1 MAPALEFDIIATD
14 DFSKSFDK
22 LDAKAR
28 QSNRSIAE
36 TQRGVQQLQTYLSL
50 LGVQAN
56 ATKSG
61 GFTDMFSGA
70 ELGLADVIKKL
81 PAGVGQGAETFEELA
96 ASMSEY
102 MDNAKAAAEETENLK
117 ENLEALGPV
126 DLSKEE
132 RWAEDFRA
140 GMDRLKTGYAELEQ
154 EMSKPLPS
162 LLDQEV
168 PLFPA
173 LRALDS
179 LPGVQIPA
187 LQALHNI
194 LPVVTV
200 RTVALAAGFAGLAAA
215 GYAAVQGLEAVWGRM
230 QALEVT
236 NNLKQKIGVT
246 FETAEV
252 DAAIS
257 QVQDDLDDR
266 LSKDKVMQ
274 ILLQVDPTSALADLD
289 KFGALAAV
297 VQGYA
302 DTFGLSWEQSFT
314 GIAEAI
320 EGGNGAYLEQVGAIT
335 SADQAYLNYAKA
347 QGKNVSQLTALDKQQ
362 ALYNATLEK
371 LGSLADPAASSVDRL
386 REATEQTKAA
396 FSDAGTAFGNWV
408 IALLDPTAGG
418 LADWWAGK
426 LNALT
431 GTIRDIE
438 AELTASSIANKI
450 AATLS
455 PEDLDS
461 FNNLRDERGE
471 ITARLASEKAQLANA
486 EWTGNKEL
494 IDDARAEIAALE
506 VRLTEINAQIKQ
518 AGEDAAAG
526 RPIADFGEQDVLTD
540 ELSGANE
547 EIMRVLTE
555 YTSKLTAERQQLAL
569 ATKEVTDAEA
579 QLSTEDFV
587 AAFNAGDTRTIDR
600 NQELVDAATNMR
612 DAAAARVALLEAEQG
627 YLVAQEQLNFARAIG
642 NQELEA
648 AQQIT
653 MDAAAATLEVAR
665 QGVVATNQLD
675 IYTES
680 VARVGK
686 TWEEA
691 GAASAAVAPDFVPVD
706 QWQAAIDRF
715 REGVNAS
722 PIVIPTLI
730 GAPTQEE
737 AAAATV
743 TNGNATDTRF
753 DTETALSEAR
763 DRTTEATYR
772 QLAAS
777 DALRAANAAA
787 AVAANQVK
795 DAESDYATAL
805 AFGTEAQTQ
814 AADAGLRTAKAKQQT
829 AVEAAQLALAEYNAA
844 KAAVLS
850 AQAVSTNA
858 SANEVAADAAEQ
870 NAEANDHNAESMRE
884 TAMVAG
890 MAVDAVSGLPVAF
903 NAAELN
909 AKQLEAALVDL
920 EIQLMNIEAAAANV
934 GFSIAQRLIPTMG
947 IAGAVGQ
954 GVEWAGQARQVRETF
969 QGINEAR
976 LEMGQDPLGKE
987 VLDASM
993 NALTSNWQAYAT
1005 DATASMD
1012 QVGGAAKAHGED
1024 MNRVAEQ
1031 INDAIDGMARGVL
1044 KDSTQGLIDLD
1055 SMLPRLDT
1063 VDENARRMADVAVKG
1078 FQSPWYEG
1086 LKAMFAPEVFEGG
1099 EAAVKQAAAE
1109 MVRAHQKGLTT
1120 MLYDADAAAKEVF
1133 EQIQAKQ
1140 KTDEFVAEIREKVK
1154 AMGADVEG
1162 FDIKTALGIELD
1174 EEDVAQ
1180 RAGGAARR
1188 SAMSQ
1193 VLSFEEIIAQMQA
1206 LGQETESPIVDIL
1219 EPKEGAEEKIKGT
1232 GKDAISLVGD
1242 AMVTQ
1247 ATEGKY
1253 GERSITAVITQ
1264 LKSQEVQLKASGVT
1278 LADWLGNSMV
1288 NRFENNVPAR
1298 LLEILVT
1305 NLVPLMAAQ
1314 TANDEERTSS
1324 TTGS

>member
-1 MAPALEFDIIATD
+1 
-14 DFSKSFDK
+14 
-22 LDAKAR
+22 
-28 QSNRSIAE
+28 
-36 TQRGVQQLQTYLSL
+36 
-50 LGVQAN
+50 
-56 ATKSG
+56 
-61 GFTDMFSGA
+61 
-70 ELGLADVIKKL
+70 
-81 PAGVGQGAETFEELA
+81 
-96 ASMSEY
+96 
-102 MDNAKAAAEETENLK
+102 
-117 ENLEALGPV
+117 
-126 DLSKEE
+126 
-132 RWAEDFRA
+132 
-140 GMDRLKTGYAELEQ
+140 
-154 EMSKPLPS
+154 
-162 LLDQEV
+162 
-168 PLFPA
+168 
-173 LRALDS
+173 
-179 LPGVQIPA
+179 VQIPA
-187 LQALHNI
+187 LSALQNI
-194 LPVVTV
+194 LPTVTV

-215 GYAAVQGLEAVWGRM
+215 GFAAVGGIQAVWERM

-335 SADQAYLNYAKA
+335 SADSAYLSYAKS
-347 QGKNVSQLTALDKQQ
+347 QGKNVTQLTALDKQQ

-371 LGSLADPAASSVDRL
+371 LKGLADPAATSVDHL

-455 PEDLDS
+455 PEDMDS
-461 FNNLRDERGE
+461 FNNLRDERGN
-471 ITARLASEKAQLANA
+471 ITARLASEKQQLANA
-486 EWTGNKEL
+486 EGLGNKEL

-506 VRLTEINAQIKQ
+506 TRLTEIDAQIKQ

-526 RPIADFGEQDVLTD
+526 RPIKNYGQQDVLTD

-547 EIMRVLTE
+547 EIMKVLTE
-555 YTSKLTAERQQLAL
+555 YTSKLTAERQMLAL
-569 ATKEVTDAEA
+569 ATKEVSDAEA

-587 AAFNAGDTRTIDR
+587 EAFNSGDTRTIDR
-600 NQELVDAATNMR
+600 NQALVDQAAKMR

-642 NQELEA
+642 NEELEA

-653 MDAAAATLEVAR
+653 MNAAEATLAQAR
-665 QGVVATNQLD
+665 DGALAVTAIDAWV
-675 IYTES
+675 ES
-680 VARVGK
+680 VKRIPPAM
-686 TWEEA
+686 EEA
-691 GAASAAVAPDFVPVD
+691 AAASAAVEFVPVD

-715 REGVNAS
+715 REGVAAS

-730 GAPTQEE
+730 GPPTQEE